1 MSQKSKSRPSLAAS
15 SSSSSSAKAIT
26 LAQDLQPFFFEQLA
40 EINKKSTVAVDNEFI
55 FYLSWILEHYAAGST
70 FFEAVDGKLEDK
82 VLGVKLLSL
91 GQMAKAEQI
100 KTLKDVGDT
109 SLVLCGVFGASLEK
123 KLISESYYHQL
134 GRTAFMRLDALC
146 PEWFNVPSFY
156 RLVAHQF
163 EKLILLLR
171 LAAQN
176 FMAHD
181 VEHIL
186 WVCA

>member
-1 MSQKSKSRPSLAAS
+1 MRKKQGHPEVAS
-15 SSSSSSAKAIT
+15 SSAIT
-26 LAQDLQPFFFEQLA
+26 LAQELQPFFFDQLDQ
-40 EINKKSTVAVDNEFI
+40 INKKSTTAVGQEFI
-55 FYLSWILEHYAAGST
+55 FYLSWILDYYAAGEV
-70 FFEAVDGKLEDK
+70 FFEITNGKMEDK
-82 VLGVKLLSL
+82 VLGLKLLSL
-91 GQMAKAEQI
+91 KDMAKTEQI

-109 SLVLCGVFGASLEK
+109 SLVLCGVFGASLEN

-134 GRTAFMRLDALC
+134 GRTAFTQLDALC
-146 PEWFNVPSFY
+146 PEWFNIPSFY
-156 RLVAHQF
+156 RLVANQF

-181 VEHIL
+181 GEHIL

>member
-1 MSQKSKSRPSLAAS
+1 MSKKSTTRKIIETPAS
-15 SSSSSSAKAIT
+15 SSDIT
-26 LAQDLQPFFFEQLA
+26 LAQELQPFFFEQLDQ
-40 EINKKSTVAVDNEFI
+40 INKKSSSVVANEFI
-55 FYLSWILEHYAAGST
+55 FYLSWILEHYAAGSA

-82 VLGVKLLSL
+82 ILGVKLLSL
-91 GQMAKAEQI
+91 GQMAKTEQI

-134 GRTAFMRLDALC
+134 GRTAFTRLDALC

-156 RLVAHQF
+156 RLVANQF

-171 LAAQN
+171 LAAKN

-181 VEHIL
+181 REHIL